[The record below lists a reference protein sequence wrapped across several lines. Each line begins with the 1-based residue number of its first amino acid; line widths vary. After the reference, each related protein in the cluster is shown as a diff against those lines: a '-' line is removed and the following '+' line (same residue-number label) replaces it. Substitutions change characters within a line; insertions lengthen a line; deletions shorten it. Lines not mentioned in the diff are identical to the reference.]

1 MNPECKDNVKRHFK
15 KDTKEKTTSFKKGK
29 RKKQMVKPTDKEE
42 QSHIKKLDPLSR
54 GYFRRVSERLEEDF
68 TTDEERELFV
78 ANVFSEVNGQAV
90 PLSMDSS
97 GSHVL
102 QRLLPLASCNQLCQL
117 LKELE
122 NELSKG
128 SEESHFEPL
137 VCHCCGAHIME
148 TVLQQIYRLRK
159 TQDDSEASADWEV
172 LEHHILR
179 LTSEVITK
187 LPTFCKH
194 THGSFVV
201 RALVQV
207 LGGVLLEDSNIK
219 GQKSL
224 EMGLQDAPTSEVFSS
239 AFKRLAKESLKH
251 TKVFLTNGSASP
263 VFQTIL
269 KVCHVRFPKLCQK
282 LGQGMLDY
290 LTSLNQG
297 SDCRNLQ
304 VFFKD
309 RTSSR
314 LIENIV
320 EVSQKPL
327 FRTLYEN
334 HFKGHLVSLAQHPI
348 ANFPVQR
355 IVGSAPSPKLFR
367 QIFDEM
373 VHELESVFAAKHIGV
388 IIELAEGCIRHGERQ
403 AELLQH
409 LLQVFHCAEPPSR
422 QMTCASLFMTLLT
435 YESYYQ
441 NHEPKNEAE
450 QKERPLSGVV
460 YNGSRL
466 VQTLL
471 GFSDN
476 TIVLRSLRLLSS
488 SDLVTLACD
497 PSGSHVLDVMMRHLN
512 KKELAKLLKK
522 LKGRLIEL
530 ACNKYGSRIMDK
542 IWSTSEVSQKKSIV
556 EDLAPHE
563 ARLRSDIFGHHIARN
578 FALFHFLKRKK
589 EWEDIQTAQLKKRRM
604 FNDILE

>member
-15 KDTKEKTTSFKKGK
+15 KDAKEKTTSFKKGK
-29 RKKQMVKPTDKEE
+29 RKKQLVKPTDKEE

-68 TTDEERELFV
+68 TTDEERDLFV

-122 NELSKG
+122 NELSNG

-137 VCHCCGAHIME
+137 ICHCCGAHIME
-148 TVLQQIYRLRK
+148 TALQRIHRLRK
-159 TQDDSEASADWEV
+159 TQDSEASADWEV

-201 RALVQV
+201 RALVQM
-207 LGGVLLEDSNIK
+207 LGGVLLEASNNK

-224 EMGLQDAPTSEVFSS
+224 ETGLQDAPTSEVFSS

-282 LGQGMLDY
+282 LGRGMLDY
-290 LTSLNQG
+290 LTSLNEG

-320 EVSQKPL
+320 EVSQKSL

-355 IVGSAPSPKLFR
+355 IVASAPSPKLFR

-373 VHELESVFAAKHIGV
+373 VPELESVFATKHIGV

-422 QMTCASLFMTLLT
+422 QMTCACLFMTLLT

-450 QKERPLSGVV
+450 QKQRPLSGVV

-476 TIVLRSLRLLSS
+476 TIVLRSLRLLPS

-497 PSGSHVLDVMMRHLN
+497 PSGSHVLDVMTQHLN
-512 KKELAKLLKK
+512 KKEFAKLLKK
-522 LKGRLIEL
+522 LKGCLIEL

-542 IWSTSEVSQKKSIV
+542 IWSTSDVSQKKSIA

-589 EWEDIQTAQLKKRRM
+589 EWENIQTAQVKKRRM